1 MVGGGREETVFV
13 NVSLGKEWY
22 LLALYVF
29 FFCFGLKNPFLLVR
43 LERDVPPS
51 SRNHNESASGCEFV

>member
-29 FFCFGLKNPFLLVR
+29 FFVS
-43 LERDVPPS
+43 V
-51 SRNHNESASGCEFV
+51 